1 MSADEG
7 LAKVEEAQEQ
17 LRAILFPDEQGG
29 GSATISATRSV
40 FSCSR
45 CTGCSA
51 KHSSGFG
58 LRSPR
63 ARAACAGVESSSERA
78 ATA

>member
-29 GSATISATRSV
+29 GMRDDLGHPLGVQLLAVHRLLGEALER
-40 FSCSR
+40 
-45 CTGCSA
+45 
-51 KHSSGFG
+51 
-58 LRSPR
+58 LR
-63 ARAACAGVESSSERA
+63 A
-78 ATA
+78 

>member
-29 GSATISATRSV
+29 GMRDDLGQPLGVQLLALHQLLGEALER
-40 FSCSR
+40 
-45 CTGCSA
+45 
-51 KHSSGFG
+51 
-58 LRSPR
+58 LR
-63 ARAACAGVESSSERA
+63 A
-78 ATA
+78 